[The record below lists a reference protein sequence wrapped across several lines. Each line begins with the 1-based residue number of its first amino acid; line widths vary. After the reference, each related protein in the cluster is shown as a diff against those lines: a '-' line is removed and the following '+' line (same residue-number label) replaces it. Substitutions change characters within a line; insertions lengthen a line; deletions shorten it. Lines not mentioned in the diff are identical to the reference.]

1 MDLIDEK
8 IAQAVTILE
17 ELDIDIWL
25 TYVRESDT
33 IHDPCLDFILGGSC
47 TWQSA
52 FMITRSGRRI
62 AVVGSLDKAG
72 IESTGRF
79 SEVIGY
85 VESIRE
91 PLLEVLRRED
101 PAQIAINYSES
112 SPLADGLTHGMYLQL
127 CGHLAGGPFAQR
139 LVTAEGIISALRGRK
154 TPVELERIRSA
165 VDLTISLF
173 DEVSGFMKPGRTEK
187 EIASFLTAAVE
198 RDGVEPAWDPSH
210 CPAVFT
216 GPDSAGAHAGPTD
229 RPVETGHVLNIDF
242 GVRLDDY
249 CSDLQRTWYFL
260 WPGEEEPP
268 EPVVRAFTTVVE
280 AVQIAAD
287 GLRPGAECWAV
298 DDLARSHIIGRGY
311 ADFPHALGHQ
321 IGRFAHDGSGVLC
334 PRWERYGTLPYM
346 KVEEDQ
352 VYTLEPR
359 ITIEGHGV
367 ATVEEIVVVT
377 KDGCTFLSPPQREI
391 ICIPASL

>member
-1 MDLIDEK
+1 MDLIEEK
-8 IAQAVTILE
+8 IAQTVTILE
-17 ELDIDIWL
+17 ELDIDLWL

-33 IHDPCLDFILGGSC
+33 IHDPCLDLILGASC

-79 SEVIGY
+79 GEVIGY
-85 VESIRE
+85 VESIKG
-91 PLLEVLRRED
+91 PLEEVLSKED

-112 SPLADGLTHGMYLQL
+112 SPLADGLSHGMYLQL
-127 CGHLAGGPFAQR
+127 LGHLTGTPFAQR

-154 TPVELERIRSA
+154 TPAELERIRSA

-173 DEVSGFMKPGRTEK
+173 EEVSGFMRPGRTEK
-187 EIASFLTAAVE
+187 EIAAFLTAAVE
-198 RDGVEPAWDPSH
+198 REGVTPAWDPSH

-216 GPDSAGAHAGPTD
+216 GPESAGAHAGPTG
-229 RPVETGHVLNIDF
+229 RSAEPGHVLNIDF
-242 GVRLDDY
+242 GVRLDEY

-260 WPGEEEPP
+260 RPGEAEPP
-268 EPVVRAFTTVVE
+268 EPVLRAFTTVVE

-287 GLRPGAECWAV
+287 GLRPGLECWAV
-298 DDLARSHIIGRGY
+298 DDLARSHIVSRGY

-346 KVEEDQ
+346 KVEEGQ

-377 KDGCTFLSPPQREI
+377 AEGCEFLSAPQREI
-391 ICIPASL
+391 TRIPASR